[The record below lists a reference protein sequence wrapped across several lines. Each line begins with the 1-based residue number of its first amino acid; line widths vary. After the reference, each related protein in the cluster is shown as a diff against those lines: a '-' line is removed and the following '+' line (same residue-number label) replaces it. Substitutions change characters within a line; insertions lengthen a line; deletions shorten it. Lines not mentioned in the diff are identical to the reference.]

1 MSVDVDYVA
10 NVQRGT
16 GLEPHGTTP
25 IRCSRETDCGVGLT
39 TAFAGGSVFLIDA
52 DRGDIFFDVFLLVV
66 LTFRGAFLRVALG
79 TDAFFLFALALLLAF
94 FLFAITASSTLTCMI
109 VAE

>member
-1 MSVDVDYVA
+1 V
-10 NVQRGT
+10 
-16 GLEPHGTTP
+16 
-25 IRCSRETDCGVGLT
+25 
-39 TAFAGGSVFLIDA
+39 AFAGGSVFLIDA

-94 FLFAITASSTLTCMI
+94 FLLPLQPPRRSL
-109 VAE
+109 V

>member
-1 MSVDVDYVA
+1 
-10 NVQRGT
+10 
-16 GLEPHGTTP
+16 
-25 IRCSRETDCGVGLT
+25 LT
-39 TAFAGGSVFLIDA
+39 TAFAGGSIFLIDA

-94 FLFAITASSTLTCMI
+94 FLFAITASSTLTCII